1 MRKNYLWYQFFRYWI
16 IRPALNLFYSD
27 IQVTGRQYIPE
38 NKPVL
43 FVANHQN
50 SFLDALHVVN
60 NTKHF
65 VHFLTRAEAFG
76 NPILDRFFYSLN
88 MLPVYRARDGFG
100 TIRRNKEIFSDC
112 FERLHQK
119 DAVLVFAE
127 ASHEMVR
134 RVRPLSK
141 GFTRIAFGAEER
153 YNWELDLQI
162 VPVGINYGDHRKSQT
177 PVHIKFG
184 EAVPSARYQGDF
196 YENER
201 EAAKKLKVDMAER
214 LKELTLHIPN
224 KQHYALYQL
233 LLDELEADRS
243 TLINPQKVN
252 ERVSQIKNQLNGA
265 LVDESQKLIDRA
277 KKHDI
282 SIKELVNPPKA
293 DRKDLLFSPFYGF
306 SLVNNFLPNVLVRWL
321 VDSYLEDEAF
331 ESSVKFLVGLLLPF
345 YYLLIGGV
353 LMAVGLS
360 GVWTLGYVVTSLATA
375 PLFVRA
381 RDLLSTILGG
391 KERRK
396 NFLSREEI
404 SEKLEKFTDIRKSLF
419 GNGDKED

>member
-1 MRKNYLWYQFFRYWI
+1 MRKNYLWYQFFRYGI

-27 IQVTGRQYIPE
+27 IQVTGRQHIPE

-43 FVANHQN
+43 FIANHQN

-76 NPILDRFFYSLN
+76 NPVLDRFFYSLN

-100 TIRRNKEIFSDC
+100 TIRRNNEIFSDC

-119 DAVLVFAE
+119 DALLVFAE

-141 GFTRIAFGAEER
+141 GFTRIVFGAEEK
-153 YNWELDLQI
+153 YNWELDLQM

-184 EAVPSARYQGDF
+184 EAVSSERYRNDF
-196 YENER
+196 YEDER
-201 EAAKKLKVDMAER
+201 EAAKKLKVDMAVR

-233 LLDELEADRS
+233 LLDKLEPDRS
-243 TLINPQKVN
+243 TLINPDTVN
-252 ERVSQIKNQLNGA
+252 ARASQIKQKLNGE
-265 LVDESQKLIDRA
+265 LVSESKELLEKA
-277 KKHDI
+277 EEHDI
-282 SIKELVNPPKA
+282 SVKELVNPPKA
-293 DRKDLLFSPFYGF
+293 NLKDILLMPFYGF
-306 SLVNNFLPNVLVRWL
+306 SLVNNVLPNWLVRWL
-321 VDSYLEDEAF
+321 VNSYLEDEAF
-331 ESSVKFLVGLLLPF
+331 ESSVKFLVGLLLPV
-345 YYLLIGGV
+345 YYLLIGSLLLV
-353 LMAVGLS
+353 VGLS
-360 GVWTLGYVVTSLATA
+360 WPLMLGYIITSLVTA
-375 PLFVRA
+375 PLFVRG
-381 RDLLSTILGG
+381 RDLLSSIVDAN
-391 KERRK
+391 KK
-396 NFLSREEI
+396 KKKFLNREGI
-404 SEKLEKFTDIRKSLF
+404 SEKLEKFKDIRKSLF
-419 GNGDKED
+419 DNADQES

>member
-1 MRKNYLWYQFFRYWI
+1 MRKNYLWYQFFRYGVM
-16 IRPALNLFYSD
+16 RPALNLFYSD

-38 NKPVL
+38 HKPVL

-76 NPILDRFFYSLN
+76 NPVLDRFFYSLN

-100 TIRRNKEIFSDC
+100 TIRRNNEIFSDC
-112 FERLHQK
+112 FDRLYQK

-141 GFTRIAFGAEER
+141 GFTRIVFGAEEK

-162 VPVGINYGDHRKSQT
+162 VPVGINYGDHRKSQR

-184 EAVPSARYQGDF
+184 EAVPSVRYRDDF
-196 YENER
+196 HEDER
-201 EAAKKLKVDMAER
+201 EAATKLKVDMAAR
-214 LKELTLHIPN
+214 LKELTLHVPN

-233 LLDELEADRS
+233 LLDELEPDRS
-243 TLINPQKVN
+243 ILINPDKVN
-252 ERVSQIKNQLNGA
+252 VRVSEIKQQLNGE
-265 LVDESQKLIDRA
+265 LVDESQQLLEKA
-277 KKHDI
+277 EQHGI
-282 SIKELVNPPKA
+282 SIKELVNPPRA
-293 DRKDLLFSPFYGF
+293 NLKDLLLSPLYGF
-306 SLVNNFLPNVLVRWL
+306 SLVNNALPNLLVRWL

-331 ESSVKFLVGLLLPF
+331 ESSVKFLVGLLLPV
-345 YYLLIGGV
+345 YYLLIGSIFIIG
-353 LMAVGLS
+353 GLS
-360 GVWTLGYVVTSLATA
+360 WPWTLGYIITSLITA
-375 PLFVRA
+375 RLFVRA
-381 RDLLSTILGG
+381 RDLLRSMVGE
-391 KERRK
+391 KKKRK
-396 NFLSREEI
+396 QFLNGEGI
-404 SEKLEKFTDIRKSLF
+404 SEKLEKLRDIRKSLF
-419 GNGDKED
+419 GNTDQKS